1 VAGELGP
8 AEAARGRVV
17 APLVGREPEL
27 EVLRSVLD
35 RVEAK
40 RAPHLVT
47 VTGDPGVGKSRLL
60 EEFAASLEEGTK
72 LLVGRCLS
80 YGEGVTLRPLGEIL
94 AAEAGVLENDAP
106 EAALAKITLLVD
118 AVAAGVTVDPDRT
131 AAALASKLLLGYV
144 EDSVGAWTD
153 PDVLALPGATR
164 AGDAL
169 ERVRHAEA
177 TVRRVFVTTGE
188 GRLEGWVP
196 LPALLRAPAD
206 ATLGSILQR
215 PESVISARTPLAGAL
230 AHPGWEHASLLPVVE
245 PGERLVGVLT
255 RDALTRALGRTAR
268 AQRAAPAGTLGG
280 MLALG
285 YWDALSGGAEAMV
298 TLLPGVRA
306 VGRSPDE
313 R

>member
-1 VAGELGP
+1 MADAETLSLTFMRTHP
-8 AEAARGRVV
+8 AAAARVLELLAPPESSALLARAPARLAAPVLAAMLPSAAARSFAGLQDEQ
-17 APLVGREPEL
+17 ALALLGDLGTQPLVA
-27 EVLRSVLD
+27 VLRHVAEP
-35 RVEAK
+35 R
-40 RAPHLVT
+40 R
-47 VTGDPGVGKSRLL
+47 SRL
-60 EEFAASLEEGTK
+60 T
-72 LLVGRCLS
+72 
-80 YGEGVTLRPLGEIL
+80 
-94 AAEAGVLENDAP
+94 AGLP
-106 EAALAKITLLVD
+106 
-118 AVAAGVTVDPDRT
+118 T

-268 AQRAAPAGTLGG
+268 AQRAAPAETLGG
-280 MLALG
+280 MLAHG
-285 YWDALSGGAEAMV
+285 YWNALSGGAEAMV
-298 TLLPGVRA
+298 TLLPAVRP
-306 VGRSPDE
+306 VGRSADE